1 MRTDPRNLS
10 ILPRR
15 AGQENRNPRVKP
27 SIAVGKRFENT
38 KFDRQA
44 RGRVGCDPHVLWK
57 VRPSSNNP
65 RTILER
71 PSGRPQFPGRAREC
85 GQRGRATPGAG
96 REVAERSR
104 EDRCKRS
111 AQAWVE
117 PRPGSQE
124 QNSEHEGAE
133 PGVYAAFNA
142 RNRAGVVAPR
152 LGLPAAAAAAE
163 VNLGNYPRLPVARRS
178 WARAWAMVLFLI
190 STSSALS
197 EAEIWV
203 LSSSC
208 WAAPRSI

>member
-1 MRTDPRNLS
+1 VRS
-10 ILPRR
+10 
-15 AGQENRNPRVKP
+15 
-27 SIAVGKRFENT
+27 
-38 KFDRQA
+38 A
-44 RGRVGCDPHVLWK
+44 RSLEGSTVLEQ
-57 VRPSSNNP
+57 SSNNP

-71 PSGRPQFPGRAREC
+71 SSNDPRTTKRPAAVSRPSP
-85 GQRGRATPGAG
+85 RGRATRAGNEGGQHRVQAG
-96 REVAERSR
+96 RLPR
-104 EDRCKRS
+104 EAGRAVTNGTRKPGWNRD
-111 AQAWVE
+111 QA
-117 PRPGSQE
+117 PKNKTPS
-124 QNSEHEGAE
+124 SEGAE
-133 PGVYAAFNA
+133 PRVYAAFNA

-152 LGLPAAAAAAE
+152 LGLPAAVAAAE

>member
-1 MRTDPRNLS
+1 LIGRPEDAWGAIRTFPGR
-10 ILPRR
+10 
-15 AGQENRNPRVKP
+15 
-27 SIAVGKRFENT
+27 
-38 KFDRQA
+38 FDRPRTILEQ
-44 RGRVGCDPHVLWK
+44 
-57 VRPSSNNP
+57 SSNDP

-71 PSGRPQFPGRAREC
+71 SSNDQAAGRSFPAEPASAGNEGGQHRVQAGRLPREAGRAVTNGTRKP
-85 GQRGRATPGAG
+85 GWNRDQAPKNKTP
-96 REVAERSR
+96 S
-104 EDRCKRS
+104 S
-111 AQAWVE
+111 
-117 PRPGSQE
+117 
-124 QNSEHEGAE
+124 EGAE
-133 PGVYAAFNA
+133 PRVYAAFNA

-152 LGLPAAAAAAE
+152 LGLPAAVAAAE